1 MKLLNNVEYTARSKR
16 IRARDKSIEEVI
28 LNELSA
34 GAKQAWPI
42 LLSVKKLIGDV
53 PERMVL
59 RKIYN
64 IMGIDPNLIPKTAE
78 EDYFLL

>member
-1 MKLLNNVEYTARSKR
+1 LNIKEYTARSKR
-16 IRARDKSIEEVI
+16 VRDRDNTIEELI
-28 LNELSA
+28 LDELKG
-34 GAKQAWPI
+34 GAVQAWPI
-42 LLSVKKLIGDV
+42 LETVQRIIGDV

-64 IMGIDPNLIPKTAE
+64 IMGIDPKLIPETAE